1 MSFMSDTIHGLF
13 QTPANKAFIA
23 KLEAR
28 GLAVLALP
36 QVEVSALEFTL
47 AEPLDSFDWMVF
59 RDIYS
64 ADFFLTGIGE
74 VYALDEL
81 RVCTYG
87 EAVADRLR
95 FSQVHA
101 DIIPA
106 RIAAEEIL
114 SQIAAYDTIAGK
126 RFLIPREKHAAAE
139 LASLLK
145 NKNGEVV
152 ELPVYEAHKPSELA
166 KWRSLLLGGAI
177 DNFIFTSPQDVY
189 DLCLFAEPGE
199 INAAL
204 QALDEQTLRA
214 LQEFGL
220 PAELWRF

>member
-1 MSFMSDTIHGLF
+1 MSDTTHGLF

-23 KLEAR
+23 KLKER
-28 GLAVLALP
+28 GLVVIALP
-36 QVEVSALEFTL
+36 QVEASALAFALT
-47 AEPLDSFDWMVF
+47 EPLDSFDWVVF

-64 ADFFLTGIGE
+64 VDFFLTGIGE
-74 VYALDEL
+74 AFALDEL
-81 RVCTYG
+81 RVCAYG

-114 SQIAAYDTIAGK
+114 SEIAAYDTIAGK
-126 RFLIPREKHAAAE
+126 RFLIPREKYAAAE

-152 ELPVYEAHKPSELA
+152 ELPVYEAHRSPELA
-166 KWRSLLLGGAI
+166 KWRSLLVGGAI

-189 DLCLFAEPGE
+189 DLQVFAGPGE
-199 INAAL
+199 INATL
-204 QALDEQTLRA
+204 QAFDEQTLRS

-220 PAELWRF
+220 QAKLWRF